1 MSIRRHNP
9 MSSKP
14 RLRRGARCL
23 LVSGLAI
30 AGLLQAEEMGT
41 RGPPSLHGRIGVP
54 HADAGAGPVS
64 LLFANPSGVAE
75 TIHNSGAVDTSNEF
89 FQVLGTNGRTCE
101 TCHQARAG
109 WSVTPASVQ
118 ARFDATDGTDP
129 IFRTNDGSNSPHA
142 DVATV
147 EERRRAFSLLLTK
160 GLIRIG
166 LPIPSEAEFELTG
179 ASDPYGFASTAELS
193 LFRRPLPATNLS
205 QFDTVMWDGRETFED
220 AGSTDCI
227 VGTATCFAS
236 HAFNLAD
243 QANGATVGHAQAAQP
258 LTLAQRTSIVAFEL
272 GLATAQRYDANAHNL
287 AADGARGGA
296 LALAAQPFYFGINDF
311 AYGDYRRAT
320 TFDAVAFTLF
330 GAWNTG
336 APAQDISA
344 TAVARRA
351 IARGE
356 ALFNSRPFTV
366 EGVAGFNDRIGV
378 SAIQGTCSVCH
389 NAPNSGST
397 SLPTTMDIGISAA
410 ARRTPDVPLYTLRNR
425 ITGETL
431 STTDPGRGLV
441 TGRWDDVGK
450 FKVPS
455 LRALAARA
463 PYFHDGSADDLAA
476 VVAFYDQRF
485 RMHLSADEASDLVAF
500 LRAL

>member
-1 MSIRRHNP
+1 MTPRA
-9 MSSKP
+9 

-41 RGPPSLHGRIGVP
+41 RDPASFRGRIGVP
-54 HADAGAGPVS
+54 RADAGAGPVP

-75 TIHNSGAVDTSNEF
+75 TIHSSGAVDTTNEF
-89 FQVLGTNGRTCE
+89 FQVLGTNGRSCD
-101 TCHQARAG
+101 TCHQARDG

-129 IFRTNDGSNSPHA
+129 IFRTNDGSNSPRA
-142 DVATV
+142 DVATFDA
-147 EERRRAFSLLLTK
+147 RRRAFSLLLTK

-166 LPIPSEAEFELTG
+166 LPVPSDAEFELT
-179 ASDPYGFASTAELS
+179 SVDDPYGFATAAELS

-220 AGSTDCI
+220 AGSTECI

-258 LTLAQRTSIVAFEL
+258 LTPAQRNSIVAFEL

-296 LALAAQPFYFGINDF
+296 LALAGQPFYFGINDF

-320 TFDAVAFTLF
+320 AFDAAAFTLF
-330 GAWNTG
+330 GAWSTG
-336 APAQDISA
+336 APAQDTA
-344 TAVARRA
+344 TAIARSA

-356 ALFNSRPFTV
+356 AVFNSRQFTV

-378 SAIQGTCSVCH
+378 AVIQGTCSVCH
-389 NAPNSGST
+389 DAPNSGSA
-397 SLPTTMDIGISAA
+397 SLPTTMDIGVSAA

>member
-1 MSIRRHNP
+1 
-9 MSSKP
+9 
-14 RLRRGARCL
+14 
-23 LVSGLAI
+23 
-30 AGLLQAEEMGT
+30 MGT
-41 RGPPSLHGRIGVP
+41 RGPASFRSRIGVP

-64 LLFANPSGVAE
+64 LMFGNPSGVAE
-75 TIHNSGAVDTSNEF
+75 TIHSTGAVDTTNEF
-89 FQVLGTNGRTCE
+89 FQVLGTNGRSCE
-101 TCHQARAG
+101 TCHQARDG

-142 DVATV
+142 DVTTLDA
-147 EERRRAFSLLLTK
+147 RRRAFSLLLTK
-160 GLIRIG
+160 GLIRVG
-166 LPIPSEAEFELTG
+166 LPVPPGAEFEL
-179 ASDPYGFASTAELS
+179 ASIGDPYGFATAAELS

-220 AGSTDCI
+220 AGSADCI
-227 VGTATCFAS
+227 VGTAICFAS

-258 LTLAQRTSIVAFEL
+258 LTSAQRNSIVAFEL
-272 GLATAQRYDANAHNL
+272 GLATAQRYDATAHNL

-296 LALAAQPFYFGINDF
+296 FTLAAQPFYFGINDF

-320 TFDAVAFTLF
+320 AFDAAAFTLF
-330 GAWNTG
+330 EAWSKG
-336 APAQDISA
+336 APAQDTSA
-344 TAVARRA
+344 TVTARRA

-356 ALFNSRPFTV
+356 ALFNSRQFAV

-378 SAIQGTCSVCH
+378 AVIQGTCSVCH
-389 NAPNSGST
+389 NAPNSGSA
-397 SLPTTMDIGISAA
+397 SLPTTMDIGVSAA

-441 TGRWDDVGK
+441 TGRWDDVGR